1 MHEAAGMHLIS
12 TCTGNEVGSSY
23 VLAFGSWITFVSC
36 NALGVTLHIGI
47 GDKTMDNGKQLIILA
62 MMIIDSYKR
71 LKDPYTLA
79 PQATPWKVVQSRVC
93 YMHLGP
99 AAYLSVRKWSL
110 CGLGTCMALYKPS
123 LA

>member
-47 GDKTMDNGKQLIILA
+47 GDRTMDNGKQLIILIV
-62 MMIIDSYKR
+62 MMIIDSYQR
-71 LKDPYTLA
+71 LKDPYTWGIHI
-79 PQATPWKVVQSRVC
+79 P
-93 YMHLGP
+93 LGFRENNNTKKQYTT
-99 AAYLSVRKWSL
+99 AF
-110 CGLGTCMALYKPS
+110 
-123 LA
+123 